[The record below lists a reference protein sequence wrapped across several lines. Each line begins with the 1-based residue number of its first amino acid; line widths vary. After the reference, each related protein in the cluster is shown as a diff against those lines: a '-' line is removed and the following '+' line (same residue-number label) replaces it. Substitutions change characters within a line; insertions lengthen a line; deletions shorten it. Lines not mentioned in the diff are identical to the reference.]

1 MWTIIIGLFTE
12 KYFPLSKTHIMLS
25 FYFSALICSYC
36 HFRQPLSLSI
46 FIEFAQLLFEGYIA
60 QCPIANQIFRND
72 FPKNSAHYLPSLEF
86 IRSIT
91 KFKEFAALFAVGG
104 GWLLAVGFL
113 ADFQLRNYN
122 LCGP

>member
-25 FYFSALICSYC
+25 FYFSALICS
-36 HFRQPLSLSI
+36 FPLSLSI

-91 KFKEFAALFAVGG
+91 KFKEFVAVGG